1 MKCFPLGLPRN
12 KSSHDQGEGLAPSSK
27 TIFGYRV
34 RAMQWC
40 VTELGIGG
48 RCCCGS
54 LDDGLSQ
61 MIFFASIIKSEAKT
75 DGHAFPFSVPWV
87 YQELLGNIIYHNALR
102 LRQLTDLS
110 IQ

>member
-1 MKCFPLGLPRN
+1 
-12 KSSHDQGEGLAPSSK
+12 
-27 TIFGYRV
+27 
-34 RAMQWC
+34 MQWC

-75 DGHAFPFSVPWV
+75 DGHAFPFSVP
-87 YQELLGNIIYHNALR
+87 LR
-102 LRQLTDLS
+102 VSRVAWEHHLS
-110 IQ
+110 QCPSTSSVD